1 MRALLY
7 HVVIWY
13 IFRTY
18 NEQVRVIRFVS
29 LWTFITACLL
39 CFLILGALLWPVV
52 AHCLCATNSLPGSLN
67 ARACSPLCS
76 ITPTCSDLFPALYSD
91 ETNFQVFIVSE
102 LESHAPFLAAALRS
116 QWMTGCALRVSDR
129 AADQSLTSDELVFI
143 LFLHRVSGNSHLV
156 TQSQW
161 EVQEN
166 AFWGFF
172 FFWVHAIRMTPP
184 PFSSPAEGGLRSFF
198 WPSVQK
204 LLLEMAFYED
214 KHQHLCFMGSSVSD
228 SCRARASPSQ
238 GPGFHL
244 PWQQEHLK

>member
-13 IFRTY
+13 IFRGY

-52 AHCLCATNSLPGSLN
+52 AHCLCATNSLPGSLY

-91 ETNFQVFIVSE
+91 ETNFQVFIVRE

-172 FFWVHAIRMTPP
+172 FSESMQSGWPLL
-184 PFSSPAEGGLRSFF
+184 PFLHQLRGVWGASF
-198 WPSVQK
+198 
-204 LLLEMAFYED
+204 D
-214 KHQHLCFMGSSVSD
+214 HLCKNCSLKWHFMKTNTSTFVLWAVV
-228 SCRARASPSQ
+228 CRTAAVLAP
-238 GPGFHL
+238 H
-244 PWQQEHLK
+244 HLKVLDSIYHGSRST